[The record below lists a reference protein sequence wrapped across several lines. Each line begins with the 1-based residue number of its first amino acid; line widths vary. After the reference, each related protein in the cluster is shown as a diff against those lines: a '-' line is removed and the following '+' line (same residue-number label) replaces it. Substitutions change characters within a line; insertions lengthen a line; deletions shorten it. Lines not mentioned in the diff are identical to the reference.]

1 MVFPDVAKIHRAR
14 GYMSATQS
22 EITFTVFSDVWAFSK
37 SEFHKSW
44 DELFGRIQT
53 PGVYP
58 SKAACPLIKFAK
70 FGDQR
75 SAMNSLRH
83 DANILAVSGIEGD
96 YDGELVSM
104 ADAAEKLTL
113 AGIEAMLYTSPSHT
127 DPAPRWRVL
136 CPLSHEYPPQDR
148 QRFVSR
154 LNGVLGGILASESF
168 TLSQSFYFGQVN
180 GSAYATRRVEGR
192 CIDELDELDS
202 IAIDS
207 APKAGKTRSEKT
219 KEARDSDPVIVRL
232 LERGLVKR
240 DRHDNGVDII
250 CPFQDSHTTPG
261 GDTATVYF
269 APHTNGFARGHFDCK
284 HSHCAHRTDV
294 DFLAAIGIGP
304 SEAHRGEAETTAKME
319 WPILD
324 EAALHGLAGDIVRA
338 IESHTEADS
347 VAILMQTLVAFG
359 SFIGRGCHVAI
370 EGDKHHANLYCV
382 LIGKTSNG
390 RKGTSWGRV
399 RALFSE
405 LPGWISDVNGLS
417 SGEGVKYHVRDAVE
431 GKGGAGGDPGVED
444 KRLLV
449 IEPEFAQV
457 LRTSSRNGNT
467 LSAVIRAAWDTGALQ
482 TLTKNDPITATGAHI
497 SIIGHITKDELQ
509 LELAET
515 DKANGFANRFLYVC
529 VKRSKQLPFGGGEI
543 SPTTVV
549 ELRRRLSEA
558 GRLAKNHSITK
569 HAGVIGMTERANR
582 IWVEQYPQLSEGFDG
597 LLGSVTARAAA
608 LVRRIAMIYALMD
621 NAREVDSE
629 HLLAALASWRYCEQS
644 ARFVFGSA
652 LGNRV
657 ADEILRALR
666 AAGASGM
673 TRTEIRDLFKRN
685 ESADRIGAA
694 LTMLSERK
702 LATSQLRDT
711 GGRPTEVWR
720 AC

>member
-1 MVFPDVAKIHRAR
+1 MNAA
-14 GYMSATQS
+14 QS
-22 EITFTVFSDVWAFSK
+22 EITFTVFSDVKAFTK
-37 SEFHKSW
+37 SEFHKNW
-44 DELFGRIQT
+44 DELVGRIQT

-58 SKAACPLIKFAK
+58 NKEKCPLIKLAT
-70 FGDQR
+70 FGEQR
-75 SAMNSLRH
+75 TDRNSLRH
-83 DANILAVSGIEGD
+83 DANLIAVTGIEGD
-96 YDGELVSM
+96 YDAEVIRM
-104 ADAAEKLTL
+104 DDAAEKLTF
-113 AGIEAMLYTSPSHT
+113 AGIEAVFYTSPSHT
-127 DPAPRWRVL
+127 EQAPRWRVL

-148 QRFVSR
+148 RRFVAR
-154 LNGVLGGILASESF
+154 LNGVLRGILAPESF
-168 TLSQSFYFGQVN
+168 TLSQSYYCGRVDD
-180 GSAYATRRVEGR
+180 SPYASRRVEGR

-202 IAIDS
+202 IAIDDTT
-207 APKAGKTRSEKT
+207 KAGKTRSEKAN
-219 KEARDSDPVIVRL
+219 EARDRDPIIARL
-232 LERGLVKR
+232 RERGLVKR
-240 DRHDNGVDII
+240 NRPDGGVDIF
-250 CPFQDSHTTPG
+250 CPFEDSHTAPG
-261 GDTATVYF
+261 GDSATVYF
-269 APHTNGFARGHFDCK
+269 APHTNGFAKGHFDCK

-304 SEAHRGEAETTAKME
+304 SEAHRGDAETTAKME

-324 EAALHGLAGDIVRA
+324 EAALHGLAGNIVRA

-543 SPTTVV
+543 SPTTFV

-608 LVRRIAMIYALMD
+608 QVRGIAMTYALMD
-621 NAREVDSE
+621 GLQEVDSV
-629 HLLAALASWRYCEQS
+629 HLLAALALWRYCEQS
-644 ARFVFGSA
+644 ARYVFGSA

-666 AAGASGM
+666 AAGKNGM
-673 TRTEIRDLFKRN
+673 TRTEIRDLFRRN
-685 ESADRIGAA
+685 ESADRTA
-694 LTMLSERK
+694 LTMLAERNLARSESRK
-702 LATSQLRDT
+702 TD
-711 GGRPTEVWR
+711 GRPTEVWR